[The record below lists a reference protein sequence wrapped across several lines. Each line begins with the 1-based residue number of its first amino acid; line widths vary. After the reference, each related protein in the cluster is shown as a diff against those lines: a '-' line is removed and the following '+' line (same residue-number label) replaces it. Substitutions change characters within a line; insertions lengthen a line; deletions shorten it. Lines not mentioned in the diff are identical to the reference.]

1 MQIVSIIHPLN
12 LRKSNLQFL
21 HTAGDLNHVS
31 AAIYH
36 INCLKKS
43 IDVAE
48 SRFAHTGSVHV
59 DPLHYG
65 RSRGSMQMQTFILG
79 TKILTFE
86 NEYLT

>member
-21 HTAGDLNHVS
+21 HQAGDLNHVS

-48 SRFAHTGSVHV
+48 SRFAHSRSSLV
-59 DPLHYG
+59 DHCTMGNLD
-65 RSRGSMQMQTFILG
+65 RGTMQAFLAAKEQL
-79 TKILTFE
+79 
-86 NEYLT
+86 

>member
-21 HTAGDLNHVS
+21 HPAGDLNHVS

-43 IDVAE
+43 IDVAD
-48 SRFAHTGSVHV
+48 SRFAHSRSVYDDHWTMGN
-59 DPLHYG
+59 L
-65 RSRGSMQMQTFILG
+65 QTFILG
-79 TKILTFE
+79 AIMSSVV
-86 NEYLT
+86 